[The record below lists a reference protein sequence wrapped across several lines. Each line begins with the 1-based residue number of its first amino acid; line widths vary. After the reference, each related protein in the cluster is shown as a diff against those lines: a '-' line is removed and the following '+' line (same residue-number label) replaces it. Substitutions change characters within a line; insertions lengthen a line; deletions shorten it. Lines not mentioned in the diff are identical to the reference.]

1 MELGYGREI
10 LEQLPEMGTDTR
22 PMQHGP
28 YSRAFKSKSGRK
40 GERKIAGKR
49 KDSFIYDL
57 VVLLSSFYL
66 WFGAASARQKMRHHR
81 IYTER
86 HNGLYYGVQ
95 SHCISFY
102 NWNHTL
108 LCTEYN
114 IHIISI
120 ISPLSWLTC
129 LYLLLSPWTE
139 YTECIPSLPSPSIW
153 HLPCIRSDPVGL
165 LQMRL
170 SQGFSESIVHD
181 RSNASGSDGSACW
194 ESEASACR
202 TSLSQY

>member
-1 MELGYGREI
+1 
-10 LEQLPEMGTDTR
+10 MGTDTR

-28 YSRAFKSKSGRK
+28 YSRVFKSKSGRK

-49 KDSFIYDL
+49 KDGFIYDL

-108 LCTEYN
+108 LYPDYN

-129 LYLLLSPWTE
+129 LYS
-139 YTECIPSLPSPSIW
+139 YTECIPFPPFAFNLTPPM
-153 HLPCIRSDPVGL
+153 HPVRSCWPLADAPFPG
-165 LQMRL
+165 RL
-170 SQGFSESIVHD
+170 WID
-181 RSNASGSDGSACW
+181 RSWQVQRILFGRLGLFLHARRHLVRVSWST
-194 ESEASACR
+194 E
-202 TSLSQY
+202 